1 MPHSIAQLYSWP
13 SKRLILLLPWITLSA
28 LHVIINIEY
37 VKKKNDKVVEVFG
50 VVLWLVLMLSRRAGK
65 KEEQGILYQLLGVC
79 VCARALVWELGPQV
93 ISIGQH
99 TAYILYINI
108 PKHDCT
114 CTHTH
119 TYRKLSVSLNSKYV
133 SWFCLQVKSF
143 LWWRLECRDY

>member
-1 MPHSIAQLYSWP
+1 
-13 SKRLILLLPWITLSA
+13 
-28 LHVIINIEY
+28 
-37 VKKKNDKVVEVFG
+37 
-50 VVLWLVLMLSRRAGK
+50 MLSRRAGK

-79 VCARALVWELGPQV
+79 VCARALVCELGPQV

-119 TYRKLSVSLNSKYV
+119 IGSSQSH
-133 SWFCLQVKSF
+133 SIISMF
-143 LWWRLECRDY
+143 LGFACR